1 MRVVEV
7 APFKRHMATAIATF
21 CHSGSTI
28 RSRAARLSAE
38 RLDDTVATASSGAVN
53 RTDIISLALVFFT
66 LFMLDISTAVAMP
79 NLSTMF
85 AVLGQDDTSTAAY
98 IASIGFVG
106 ALFEFLTLPMIAGLS
121 EDVGR
126 RKLIIG
132 IPALC
137 VALSLLAFM
146 VPSVWTLCM
155 WRLLITAVTGWY
167 ATMVSIYIADCFAD
181 DEIEVAS
188 YEGKLQAAM
197 GAADS
202 LGFLIGGY
210 LEGWYT
216 VTAVT
221 LGASLLALVAS
232 FGTIETLA
240 PVKRIPFRI
249 LNPSNSPAACLQL
262 FRAGRVI
269 WLLSAVLGLQA
280 VHNEGGIWPLLA
292 KEKRNWGQQ
301 EIALYGSVYG
311 VVATL
316 SGLVTGNFVRILGPK
331 MFTIFGTA
339 CAAASLLAFTST
351 SNVVAS
357 SALFWV
363 SISNS
368 CSVAVIAR
376 ILQLGSLRG
385 ISTGALTSAMQSLC
399 AVMRVV
405 GIGLFGQLYTYGTGF
420 SYPELPYVVFSLI
433 QLATVAL
440 VFPIHWDREAQEAK
454 QR

>member
-1 MRVVEV
+1 
-7 APFKRHMATAIATF
+7 
-21 CHSGSTI
+21 
-28 RSRAARLSAE
+28 LSAE

-66 LFMLDISTAVAMP
+66 LFMLDISTAVAVP

-221 LGASLLALVAS
+221 LGA
-232 FGTIETLA
+232 
-240 PVKRIPFRI
+240 R
-249 LNPSNSPAACLQL
+249 AA
-262 FRAGRVI
+262 
-269 WLLSAVLGLQA
+269 
-280 VHNEGGIWPLLA
+280 
-292 KEKRNWGQQ
+292 
-301 EIALYGSVYG
+301 
-311 VVATL
+311 
-316 SGLVTGNFVRILGPK
+316 
-331 MFTIFGTA
+331 
-339 CAAASLLAFTST
+339 
-351 SNVVAS
+351 
-357 SALFWV
+357 
-363 SISNS
+363 
-368 CSVAVIAR
+368 
-376 ILQLGSLRG
+376 
-385 ISTGALTSAMQSLC
+385 
-399 AVMRVV
+399 
-405 GIGLFGQLYTYGTGF
+405 
-420 SYPELPYVVFSLI
+420 
-433 QLATVAL
+433 
-440 VFPIHWDREAQEAK
+440 
-454 QR
+454 